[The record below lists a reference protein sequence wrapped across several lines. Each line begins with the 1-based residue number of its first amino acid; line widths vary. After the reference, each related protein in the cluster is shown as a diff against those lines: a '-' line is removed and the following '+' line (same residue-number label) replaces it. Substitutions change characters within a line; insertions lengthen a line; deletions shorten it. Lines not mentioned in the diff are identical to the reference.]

1 MVVILIIFLQD
12 KIAAMVGDTSFKI
25 KPRLG
30 DYVLLNRNQGH
41 LAKTTLFPCP
51 HPVLGKGMLNYS
63 YEHITRFYLSLI
75 CALISFS

>member
-1 MVVILIIFLQD
+1 MI
-12 KIAAMVGDTSFKI
+12 GDTSFKI

-51 HPVLGKGMLNYS
+51 HPVLGKGAFTCIDHATSFIVVYLHEDVSMLAAFS
-63 YEHITRFYLSLI
+63 V
-75 CALISFS
+75 LISFIKL

>member
-1 MVVILIIFLQD
+1 MI
-12 KIAAMVGDTSFKI
+12 GDNSFKI

-51 HPVLGKGMLNYS
+51 HPVLGKGTLES
-63 YEHITRFYLSLI
+63 ILFYFLEEF
-75 CALISFS
+75 ALK

>member
-1 MVVILIIFLQD
+1 MI
-12 KIAAMVGDTSFKI
+12 GDTSFKI

-51 HPVLGKGMLNYS
+51 HPVLGKGTFGYIL
-63 YEHITRFYLSLI
+63 FYLLEN
-75 CALISFS
+75 LR